1 MRTRAWLVVGVLSLA
16 GAAAVAACGSDGGG
30 VGDAGTDSPFGG
42 DGNEIPVDAL
52 EIDPTSATLTV
63 KVGGPAATQ
72 AFVARARVGNGAPF
86 QVPATFTV
94 DTTVPGYIG
103 AQTGVFTTNGQAG
116 GVVNVTASYGGKTA
130 NAVLTIKLEGEE
142 LVGNLPPD
150 PGSFFDPKTTT
161 IVQNDP
167 LRSPTL
173 VYPVAETKFP
183 QNLYRTMFNW
193 RPAQNSI
200 FMLEFA
206 SAQLTLKVYTDG
218 VHAVCTKA
226 GTGGSCWET
235 IQKQWTMIAG
245 SNAGKDVS
253 LTIYGTTPQDKGT
266 AWSSGPYTFSFSKSP
281 VPGAIYY
288 WSTTAKGVRRGTLH
302 DPGPTNFLTPP
313 EADGNCVAC
322 HTLSRNGKRLAA
334 DVGGENLWVV
344 EVAKVVPPPRVFTNY
359 QNKNIPS
366 AWATFNPD
374 TTRIV
379 SAKGG
384 VLRLLD
390 GNSGAPIGGN
400 NGVIAGP
407 MAYGTMPDWAPDGKH
422 LVFAETTGKGGDRK
436 LTASSITWLS
446 VSGDTFSGRQV
457 ILQSAGATD
466 NYAYPMFDPTSS
478 WIAVARGA
486 GGTDNDPTSQI
497 LVARAQPASTA
508 QPLVRANTLVND
520 KTVASGLQ
528 NTMPTWA
535 PTTADGIEWVAFT
548 STRDYG
554 TILAPGSTYGEKRDQ
569 LWIAAIDT
577 SKLGQGDPSF
587 PAFRVPFLEL
597 SEDAHR
603 PFWAE
608 DAFVPPPPMDGG
620 VPDAGCVGQGQDCTM
635 ATCCVGLQCQPI
647 GNTYVCAP
655 PIN

>member
-1 MRTRAWLVVGVLSLA
+1 MRAHAWLVIGVLALG
-16 GAAAVAACGSDGGG
+16 GAAGIAACGSNGGG
-30 VGDAGTDSPFGG
+30 GGDAGLDGTGAG
-42 DGNEIPVDAL
+42 DGSETPVDAL

-63 KVGGPAATQ
+63 KVGGPAQTQ
-72 AFVARARVGNGAPF
+72 AFVARGRIGTAAPF

-94 DTTVPGYIG
+94 DTTVAGDIG
-103 AQTGVFTTNGQAG
+103 AQSGVFTTNGQAG

-130 NAVLTIKLEGEE
+130 AAVLTVKLEGEE

-150 PGSFFDPKTTT
+150 PGSFFDPKTTQ
-161 IVQNDP
+161 IIPNDAM
-167 LRSPTL
+167 RSPTL
-173 VYPVAETKFP
+173 VYPVPETKFP

-193 RPAQNSI
+193 RPAANSI

-206 SAQLTLKVYTDG
+206 SPQLTLKVYTDG

-245 SNAGKDVS
+245 SNAGKEVA
-253 LTIYGTTPQDKGT
+253 LTLYGTTVQDKGK
-266 AWSSGPYTFSFSKSP
+266 AWSSGPYKFSFSKSP
-281 VPGAIYY
+281 VPGALYY
-288 WSTTAKGVRRGTLH
+288 WSTTAKGVRRGTLP
-302 DPGPTNFLTPP
+302 DPGPTNFLTPA

-334 DVGGENLWVV
+334 DVGGETLWVV
-344 EVAKVVPPPRVFTNY
+344 DVVKTVPPPRVFTGY
-359 QNKNIPS
+359 QNKDIPN
-366 AWATFNPD
+366 AWATFSPD
-374 TTRIV
+374 TSRVV

-390 GNSGAPIGGN
+390 GSTGAPVGAN

-407 MAYGTMPDWAPDGKH
+407 TPYGTMPDWAPDGKH
-422 LVFAETTGKGGDRK
+422 LVYAESAVNKDRK
-436 LTASSITWLS
+436 LTTSSVAWLD
-446 VSGDTFSGRQV
+446 VAGDTFSGRQV
-457 ILQSAGATD
+457 ILQSTGPMD
-466 NYAYPMFDPTSS
+466 NYAYPTFDPTSA

-497 LVARAQPASTA
+497 LVAKAQPGSTA
-508 QPLVRANTLVND
+508 QQLVRADTLVND
-520 KTVASGLQ
+520 KTVATGVQ

-535 PTTADGIEWVAFT
+535 PTSADGILWVAFT

-554 TILAPGSTYGEKRDQ
+554 TILAPGSTYGDKRDQ
-569 LWIAAIDT
+569 LWIAAIDVA
-577 SKLGQGDPSF
+577 KLGQGDASF

-597 SEDAHR
+597 AENAHR

-608 DAFVPPPPMDGG
+608 DAFIPPPQTDGG
-620 VPDAGCVGQGQDCTM
+620 VPDAGCVGQGQSCTM
-635 ATCCVGLQCQPI
+635 ATCCQGLQCQPV
-647 GNTYVCAP
+647 GNAYVCAP